1 MRVLEKMSC
10 QSMTSGQHTPTLSPQ
25 IWVSVILFSQKCVTP
40 HCHAPPCLVTNIS
53 RVWFIIIISA
63 LKQWRDTALVTTHEI
78 SREQSFSSILTS
90 WCRRV
95 LQIFSQYCWLWSLSR
110 EHQTHSAIREI
121 WSSDT
126 MKIILKKYYAVQ
138 AIIIWYCFTGGEHW
152 IENSFT
158 VQIFTLPD
166 DLSSWLVIIIELG
179 LSWFSGNTAQFLSRR
194 QLFNNWKFASQR
206 AVGVLP
212 SN

>member
-1 MRVLEKMSC
+1 MLVVV
-10 QSMTSGQHTPTLSPQ
+10 PTLHILCSHSSSDKNIQWLWWEHGSAWEDELPEYDE
-25 IWVSVILFSQKCVTP
+25 WSAHSNSLSSDLRPVILFSQKCVTP

-90 WCRRV
+90 WCRCV

-126 MKIILKKYYAVQ
+126 MKIILKKY
-138 AIIIWYCFTGGEHW
+138 CTEH
-152 IENSFT
+152 
-158 VQIFTLPD
+158 LR
-166 DLSSWLVIIIELG
+166 LLY
-179 LSWFSGNTAQFLSRR
+179 RR
-194 QLFNNWKFASQR
+194 WT
-206 AVGVLP
+206 
-212 SN
+212 